1 LANQTNDKHRTREKQ
16 ELSEKTPD
24 FHASM
29 RALRRASFSATDHR
43 TSQKD
48 TKNLRAFRPDGMQN
62 PIMSRPINGGN
73 D

>member
-1 LANQTNDKHRTREKQ
+1 LANQTNDKHRAREKQ

-29 RALRRASFSATDHR
+29 CALRCAGFSAPEHH
-43 TSQKD
+43 TSQIV